1 MVCKMAK
8 DNFVL
13 INARI
18 TFKNIPLHKLIH
30 YTFKDVSIARE
41 SFMKIKDVSECVIVQ
56 TASRVEAY
64 IVMNRPKGDIPDG
77 RRIDGRNLVINKIQE
92 TWIQNAELEQWDI
105 EHFDQTFEVY
115 VNTDVYTHL
124 LRLAS
129 GLDSVVVGKQE
140 IYDEITKSVEIA
152 KQSKASGKVLNKL
165 FDNALR
171 IAKNIRK
178 TSKIDE
184 NVLSYGD
191 IAVKMAEENA
201 GIDGKKKVLLIG
213 TGEAAGMVAKTM
225 QRKGYA
231 FDITSQKI
239 ERSTDFSRILAGTP
253 VEFSDVLA
261 GFDKYSIIIVATTA
275 DYFIITYE
283 IIKRAMKDYKK
294 GMLILDISD
303 PRAIEETV
311 TKIPGVKLLFRDQI
325 TEMDDEKLMEAL
337 QKKVSSVEE
346 LIEKEVPIFEATM
359 TNIQPEPIVKD
370 IAASVDSIR
379 EKELQ
384 KALAKLGLKDKKRI
398 QIIEELT
405 KSVAESIVSVP
416 TKMQNNTPENES
428 K

>member
-1 MVCKMAK
+1 MAK

-41 SFMKIKDVSECVIVQ
+41 SFMKIKDVSECVIIQ

-178 TSKIDE
+178 TS
-184 NVLSYGD
+184 L
-191 IAVKMAEENA
+191 
-201 GIDGKKKVLLIG
+201 GIL
-213 TGEAAGMVAKTM
+213 
-225 QRKGYA
+225 Y
-231 FDITSQKI
+231 
-239 ERSTDFSRILAGTP
+239 
-253 VEFSDVLA
+253 
-261 GFDKYSIIIVATTA
+261 
-275 DYFIITYE
+275 
-283 IIKRAMKDYKK
+283 
-294 GMLILDISD
+294 
-303 PRAIEETV
+303 
-311 TKIPGVKLLFRDQI
+311 
-325 TEMDDEKLMEAL
+325 
-337 QKKVSSVEE
+337 
-346 LIEKEVPIFEATM
+346 IF
-359 TNIQPEPIVKD
+359 
-370 IAASVDSIR
+370 
-379 EKELQ
+379 
-384 KALAKLGLKDKKRI
+384 
-398 QIIEELT
+398 
-405 KSVAESIVSVP
+405 
-416 TKMQNNTPENES
+416 
-428 K
+428 

>member
-1 MVCKMAK
+1 MAK

-18 TFKNIPLHKLIH
+18 TFKNIPLHKLTH
-30 YTFKDVSIARE
+30 YTFKDVSLARE
-41 SFMKIKDVSECVIVQ
+41 SFMKIKGVSECVIVQ

-64 IVMNRPKGDIPDG
+64 IVMKIPKGDIPDG

-115 VNTDVYTHL
+115 VNTDVYKHL

-140 IYDEITKSVEIA
+140 IYDEITKSVESA
-152 KQSKASGKVLNKL
+152 RESTASGKILNKL
-165 FDNALR
+165 FDGVLR
-171 IAKNIRK
+171 IAKNIRN
-178 TSKIDE
+178 TSKIGE
-184 NVLSYGD
+184 NILSIGD
-191 IAVKMAEENA
+191 IAVKMAEANA

-225 QRKGYA
+225 QKKGYA
-231 FDITSQKI
+231 FDITSQQI
-239 ERSTDFSRILAGTP
+239 ERSTDFSKILAGTP
-253 VEFSDVLA
+253 VEFTDVLT

-283 IIKRAMKDYKK
+283 SIKRVMKDYKK
-294 GMLILDISD
+294 GMLIVDISD

-311 TKIPGVKLLFRDQI
+311 TKIKGIKLLFRDQI
-325 TEMDDEKLMEAL
+325 TELDDEKLMEAL
-337 QKKVSSVEE
+337 KKKVSSVEE
-346 LIEKEVPIFEATM
+346 LIEKEVPILEAAM
-359 TNIQPEPIVKD
+359 KSISPEPVVKD
-370 IAASVDSIR
+370 LAASVDSIR
-379 EKELQ
+379 EKELK

-405 KSVAESIVSVP
+405 KSVVDNIVSVP
-416 TKMQNNTPENES
+416 TKVQTNTPEQES

>member
-1 MVCKMAK
+1 MAK

-41 SFMKIKDVSECVIVQ
+41 SFMKIKDVSECVIIQ

-325 TEMDDEKLMEAL
+325 TERDDEKLMEAL

>member
-1 MVCKMAK
+1 MAK
-8 DNFVL
+8 NNFVL

-41 SFMKIKDVSECVIVQ
+41 SFMKIKDVSECVIIQ

-140 IYDEITKSVEIA
+140 IYDEIIKSVEIA

>member
-1 MVCKMAK
+1 MAK

-41 SFMKIKDVSECVIVQ
+41 SFMKIKDVSECVIIQ

-253 VEFSDVLA
+253 VEFSDVLT

>member
-1 MVCKMAK
+1 MAK

-41 SFMKIKDVSECVIVQ
+41 SFMKIKDVSECVIIQ

-384 KALAKLGLKDKKRI
+384 KALAKLGIKDKKRI

>member
-1 MVCKMAK
+1 MAK

-41 SFMKIKDVSECVIVQ
+41 SFMKIKDVSECVIIQ

-253 VEFSDVLA
+253 VEFSDVLT

-370 IAASVDSIR
+370 ISASVDSIR

>member
-1 MVCKMAK
+1 MAK

-41 SFMKIKDVSECVIVQ
+41 SFMKIKDVSECVIIQ

-140 IYDEITKSVEIA
+140 ICDEITKSVEIA

>member
-1 MVCKMAK
+1 MAK

-41 SFMKIKDVSECVIVQ
+41 SFMKIKDVSECVIIQ

-384 KALAKLGLKDKKRI
+384 KALAKLGLSLI
-398 QIIEELT
+398 PI
-405 KSVAESIVSVP
+405 
-416 TKMQNNTPENES
+416 
-428 K
+428 

>member
-1 MVCKMAK
+1 MAK

-18 TFKNIPLHKLIH
+18 TFKNIPLHKLTH
-30 YTFKDVSIARE
+30 YTFKDVSLARE
-41 SFMKIKDVSECVIVQ
+41 SFMKIKGVSECVIVQ

-64 IVMNRPKGDIPDG
+64 IVMKIPKGDIPDG
-77 RRIDGRNLVINKIQE
+77 RRIDGRNLGINKIQE
-92 TWIQNAELEQWDI
+92 TWIQNAEVEQWDI

-115 VNTDVYTHL
+115 VNTDVYKHL

-140 IYDEITKSVEIA
+140 IYDEITKSVESA
-152 KQSKASGKVLNKL
+152 RESTASGKILNKL
-165 FDNALR
+165 FDGVLR
-171 IAKNIRK
+171 IAKNIRN
-178 TSKIDE
+178 TSKIGE
-184 NVLSYGD
+184 KILSIGD

-225 QRKGYA
+225 QKKGYA
-231 FDITSQKI
+231 FDITSQQI
-239 ERSTDFSRILAGTP
+239 ERSTDFSKILAGTP
-253 VEFSDVLA
+253 VEFTDVLT

-283 IIKRAMKDYKK
+283 SIKRVMKDYKK
-294 GMLILDISD
+294 GMLIVDISD

-311 TKIPGVKLLFRDQI
+311 TKIKGIKLLFRDQI
-325 TEMDDEKLMEAL
+325 TELDDEKLMEAL
-337 QKKVSSVEE
+337 KKKVSSVEE
-346 LIEKEVPIFEATM
+346 LIEKEVPILEAAM
-359 TNIQPEPIVKD
+359 KSISPEPVVKD
-370 IAASVDSIR
+370 LAASVDSIR
-379 EKELQ
+379 EKELK

-405 KSVAESIVSVP
+405 KSVVDNIVSVP
-416 TKMQNNTPENES
+416 TKVQTNTPEQES

>member
-1 MVCKMAK
+1 MAK

-41 SFMKIKDVSECVIVQ
+41 SFMKIKDVSECVIIQ

-405 KSVAESIVSVP
+405 KSVAESIISVP